1 MSDTQSDIDKL
12 LAQEHWNAE
21 RKLLREILL
30 DCGLEEN
37 VKWGKLCYAFDGG
50 NVAIIFAMKDYCA
63 VGFFKGSLLEDDE
76 NVLVSPG
83 EHSQAMRQLRF
94 TAENGIADG
103 KGRLVKYIRKAI
115 EVERQGL
122 KVEFSEKD
130 QLELPDELTEI
141 LNEDPEFAGAF
152 DALTPGRR
160 RSHVIHFTSAKQS
173 QTRVAR
179 IHKSR
184 AKILAGKGA
193 TER

>member
-1 MSDTQSDIDKL
+1 MSETQSDIDKL
-12 LAQEHWNAE
+12 LAQEQWNAE

-50 NVAIIFAMKDYCA
+50 NVAIIFALKDYCA
-63 VGFFKGSLLEDDE
+63 VGFFKGSLIEDDE
-76 NVLVSPG
+76 NVLVNPG

-94 TAENGIADG
+94 TAENEIADG
-103 KGRLVKYIRKAI
+103 KGRLVKYIRRAI
-115 EVERQGL
+115 DVERQGL

-141 LNEDPEFAGAF
+141 LNEDPEFARAF

-160 RSHVIHFTSAKQS
+160 RGYMIHFTGAKQS

>member
-1 MSDTQSDIDKL
+1 MSETQSDIDKL

-21 RKLLREILL
+21 RRLLRDILL

-50 NVAIIFAMKDYCA
+50 NVAIIFALKDYCA

-94 TAENGIADG
+94 TGENEIADG
-103 KGRLVKYIRKAI
+103 KGRLVKYIRRAI
-115 EVERQGL
+115 DVERQGL
-122 KVEFSEKD
+122 KVEFSEKE
-130 QLELPDELTEI
+130 QLEYPDELTGI
-141 LNEDPEFAGAF
+141 LHEDPEFARAF

-160 RSHVIHFTSAKQS
+160 RGYVIHFTGAKHS
-173 QTRVAR
+173 QTRTAR
-179 IHKSR
+179 IRKSR
-184 AKILAGKGA
+184 AQVLAGKGV
-193 TER
+193 TGR

>member
-1 MSDTQSDIDKL
+1 MNETQSNIDKL
-12 LAQEHWNAE
+12 LAQKHWNAE
-21 RKLLREILL
+21 RRLLREILL
-30 DCGLEEN
+30 DCGLAEN

-50 NVAIIFAMKDYCA
+50 NVAIIFALKDYCA

-76 NVLVSPG
+76 NILVSPG

-94 TAENGIADG
+94 TGNNEIADG
-103 KGRLVKYIRKAI
+103 KGRLVKYIRRAI
-115 EVERQGL
+115 DIEKQGL

-141 LNEDPEFAGAF
+141 LSEDPEFARAF

-160 RSHVIHFTSAKQS
+160 RGYVIHFAGAKQS
-173 QTRVAR
+173 QTRTAR
-179 IHKSR
+179 VHKSR
-184 AKILAGKGA
+184 DKILAGKGP